1 MRSPALQRTYAF
13 MESLIQDFAI
23 NVLSGVLISL
33 SGLVIRRLR
42 RQMARRR
49 SELVPPADSSNSE

>member
-1 MRSPALQRTYAF
+1 MRSPALQRTHAF
-13 MESLIQDFAI
+13 MGSVIQDFAI

-33 SGLVIRRLR
+33 SGLAIRRLR

-49 SELVPPADSSNSE
+49 SELASSADTTSNE

>member
-1 MRSPALQRTYAF
+1 M
-13 MESLIQDFAI
+13 IQDFAI